1 MGIHERKEREKE
13 QRREEILDAAQ
24 RVFFEKGLS
33 TATMDEIAETAE
45 LSKGTLYLY
54 YKSKEDLYLAVM
66 MRGMEIL
73 LEMLA
78 EVVRSN
84 DSVPK
89 MLIRLRDVYTAYF
102 NNHRDYFR
110 MMHFLQTPQFH
121 KQVDDEMRRNCGTL
135 NRRVWDLVNGILQR
149 GIDEGILRNDLNPVE
164 VGIILWSS
172 ATALMLRIDSEHQI
186 WKETFHIDLA
196 KTLKLSNTLLF
207 DAICTEEGRR
217 ALAAIANT

>member
-1 MGIHERKEREKE
+1 VGIHERKEREKE

-33 TATMDEIAETAE
+33 NATMDEIAETAE

-73 LEMLA
+73 LEMLSEIA
-78 EVVRSN
+78 MSN

-89 MLIRLRDVYTAYF
+89 MLIRLRDAYTAYF

-121 KQVDDEMRRNCGTL
+121 KQVDDEMRRNCRTL
-135 NRRVWDLVNGILQR
+135 NRRVWDPVNGILQR
-149 GIDEGILRNDLNPVE
+149 NPSQESEPGRGGNYPV
-164 VGIILWSS
+164 VKRHRLD
-172 ATALMLRIDSEHQI
+172 DS
-186 WKETFHIDLA
+186 
-196 KTLKLSNTLLF
+196 N
-207 DAICTEEGRR
+207 
-217 ALAAIANT
+217 